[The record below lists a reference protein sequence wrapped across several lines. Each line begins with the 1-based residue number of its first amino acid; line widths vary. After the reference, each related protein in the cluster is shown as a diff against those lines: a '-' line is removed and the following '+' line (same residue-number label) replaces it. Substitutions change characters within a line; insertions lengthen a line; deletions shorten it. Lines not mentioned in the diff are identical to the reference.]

1 MFMQQQTQNSW
12 KKQRAKILNFISRYS
27 DKRIAIATFN
37 SLRLLS
43 SEQLLDGDQDV
54 APATILTMVD
64 QKHLVGIAYFNNN
77 EPKQC
82 LIVVHPLARKK
93 GVGEQLFTSL
103 ISRYKDFR
111 CYVAID
117 NISSLK
123 LCFKSGLHAVS
134 LSKGPTGK
142 PTLCF
147 ERSQEHVTEANRNSN
162 PILEREKSN

>member
-1 MFMQQQTQNSW
+1 MFMQQQTPNSW

-43 SEQLLDGDQDV
+43 HDQLIASEHEV

-64 QKHLVGIAYFNNN
+64 QKHLIGVAYFNNE

-82 LIVVHPLARKK
+82 LIVVHPLSRNK
-93 GVGEQLFTSL
+93 GIGEQLFTSL
-103 ISRYKDFR
+103 IQRYNDFK
-111 CYVAID
+111 CSVATD
-117 NISSLK
+117 NVSSMK
-123 LCFKSGLHAVS
+123 LCFNSGLHATG
-134 LSKGPTGK
+134 LSIGPTGK

-147 ERSQEHVTEANRNSN
+147 ERSMKHVTEANWNSN
-162 PILEREKSN
+162 SVLER